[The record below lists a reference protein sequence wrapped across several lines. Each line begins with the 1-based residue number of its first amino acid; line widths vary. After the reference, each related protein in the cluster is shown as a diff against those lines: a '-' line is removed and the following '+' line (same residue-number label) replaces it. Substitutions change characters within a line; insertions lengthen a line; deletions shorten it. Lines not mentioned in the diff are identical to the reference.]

1 MAIRLKLSHFAV
13 SPRIWYVSF
22 SRLYSNG
29 SSHDSSGSIRSA
41 GGAFGKKEKAV
52 EDQYFH
58 NLEIAQL
65 NKIKEER
72 AQHYEEEIDSHEE
85 AIDDLEDQIRRHK
98 EKIRRHKKKL
108 RDSSNEDSD

>member
-1 MAIRLKLSHFAV
+1 MCLRLTVRNLCTQYTFIFLIIHY
-13 SPRIWYVSF
+13 SP
-22 SRLYSNG
+22 LL
-29 SSHDSSGSIRSA
+29 
-41 GGAFGKKEKAV
+41 
-52 EDQYFH
+52 Q
-58 NLEIAQL
+58 EIAQL

-108 RDSSNEDSD
+108 RDSSNEDSDQRE